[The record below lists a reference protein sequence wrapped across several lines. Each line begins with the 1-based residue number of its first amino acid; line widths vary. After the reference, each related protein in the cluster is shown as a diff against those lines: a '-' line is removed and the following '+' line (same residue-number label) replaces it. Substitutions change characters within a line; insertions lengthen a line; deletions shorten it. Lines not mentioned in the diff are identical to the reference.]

1 MKLLLLLFCLIE
13 YQLAYSQGV
22 VTSQL
27 KPIVTVTPKY
37 PAQAV
42 LKRIEGFVDIEFTV
56 DVNGSVKNARV
67 VQAEPENIFNQAA
80 KQAILKYKF
89 LPQRVDKIAVEQVAT
104 QRIQFKLSAE
114 IPKKP
119 TLLELFATK
128 TPTEAP
134 FFAVYDLKID
144 KERNTTKFADVLV
157 VDTKDGINE
166 ELLVWQDTKQKI
178 PNFQTIQSKVI
189 KQAKSDFLKS
199 HGAFNQYQ
207 KLCLEKTCPP
217 ILLSQLNSLPFKGV
231 VDFIKLKVEM
241 TIDSLGNVK
250 NYKVKKAPRKYKN
263 NPALIKMIS
272 QLKFLPATNNNK
284 SITTKTTVNIRAF
297 VASQKIV
304 FFLWVKQHSYLLMKP
319 PNQWVRVA
327 FLINKRGNV
336 IQIEAIDSSDKIYE
350 NEAIN
355 AVKKYQFK
363 KSKRIQQAIQLIS
376 FSLAK

>member
-1 MKLLLLLFCLIE
+1 MKLLLLLFCLIG
-13 YQLAYSQGV
+13 YKTAYSQGV

-37 PAQAV
+37 PDQAV

-56 DVNGSVKNARV
+56 DVNGSVKNVRV

-128 TPTEAP
+128 TPTETP

-144 KERNTTKFADVLV
+144 KERNTTKFTDVLV
-157 VDTKDGINE
+157 VDTKDGIND
-166 ELLVWQDTKQKI
+166 ELLVWQGTKQKI

-217 ILLSQLNSLPFKGV
+217 ILLSQLNSLSFKGV

-241 TIDSLGNVK
+241 TIDNLGNVK

-272 QLKFLPATNNNK
+272 QLKFLPATTNNK
-284 SITTKTTVNIRAF
+284 SISTKITVNIRAF
-297 VASQKIV
+297 AASQKIV
-304 FFLWVKQHSYLLMKP
+304 FFLWVKQHSYILKKP

-327 FLINKRGNV
+327 LSINKNGKV
-336 IQIEAIDSSDKIYE
+336 LQAQAIDSSDRE
-350 NEAIN
+350 FESTAVT
-355 AVKKYQFK
+355 AVKKYKFHK
-363 KSKRIQQAIQLIS
+363 NKSNYQLIKLIE